1 MKNEGAFVHCILAS
15 PGADHAP
22 VEALFYKCL
31 DFGGVV
37 ALDELGDPGLG
48 EVLGA
53 DAEDVGVGAVGAFL
67 GDAVLGGRESCGLG
81 VARVDGG
88 GVKVL
93 EAAGQRGG
101 VELDDAELLG
111 VIDDVEDGGA
121 NAGLRIE
128 SHESLFLEH
137 VQGAAGVRRI
147 IRNADAG
154 ALGKVRKGLVALAG
168 VVGERERDGG
178 GGGGELVAAV
188 LVLLVHIGLVLERVD
203 VQIARD
209 ERRVGLHEVVEF
221 DDADLHALF
230 FGDPLDDFHDFGVRA
245 CGDADD
251 DGLFGGERGERNA
264 AGNGKNACGGDK
276 GAAFHLECPFRV

>member
-1 MKNEGAFVHCILAS
+1 MVMKNAGAFVHCILAS

-81 VARVDGG
+81 VARVDGS

-93 EAAGQRGG
+93 EAAGQLGG

-111 VIDDVEDGGA
+111 VI
-121 NAGLRIE
+121 N
-128 SHESLFLEH
+128 
-137 VQGAAGVRRI
+137 
-147 IRNADAG
+147 
-154 ALGKVRKGLVALAG
+154 
-168 VVGERERDGG
+168 
-178 GGGGELVAAV
+178 
-188 LVLLVHIGLVLERVD
+188 
-203 VQIARD
+203 QIT
-209 ERRVGLHEVVEF
+209 
-221 DDADLHALF
+221 
-230 FGDPLDDFHDFGVRA
+230 
-245 CGDADD
+245 
-251 DGLFGGERGERNA
+251 
-264 AGNGKNACGGDK
+264 K
-276 GAAFHLECPFRV
+276 